1 MADFEILD
9 HGRIRELR
17 FNRPA
22 SRNSLTFEMYQ
33 ALQRLC
39 DEIDPGIHCA
49 LVLTAEGEKAFA
61 SGTDI
66 SNFKTFSSPQDAI
79 EYEAMIGSVIDSV
92 ASCAVP
98 VIASLHGVVAGGG
111 AAIAAASDIRIA
123 TPTTKF
129 GMPIARTLGNCL
141 SIANLKRLTEM
152 FGESRVRYLMLTAQF
167 IECDV
172 LIQSGFVSEVVEDAS
187 ACDDRARTL
196 ALGMAD
202 LAPRTLQATRIG
214 LARLNEASLPDDRD
228 LIESCYMSEDFQEGV
243 SAFFEKRRAVWRGL

>member
-39 DEIDPGIHCA
+39 DEIDPDTHCA

-141 SIANLKRLTEM
+141 SIANLN
-152 FGESRVRYLMLTAQF
+152 A
-167 IECDV
+167 
-172 LIQSGFVSEVVEDAS
+172 
-187 ACDDRARTL
+187 
-196 ALGMAD
+196 
-202 LAPRTLQATRIG
+202 
-214 LARLNEASLPDDRD
+214 
-228 LIESCYMSEDFQEGV
+228 
-243 SAFFEKRRAVWRGL
+243 